1 MSDSLSSTDG
11 LFHDIAGLD
20 PEQPGSGRAGDL
32 DLSVVLP
39 FCNERDNLPELLD
52 RLARTLQSAQ
62 LSYELILVDDGSSD
76 GGFEFLAEQARSDSR
91 IKVLQLS
98 RNFGQHVAATA
109 GIDTARGNMIVWMDT
124 DLQERPEDIPRFVAK
139 HREGYDI
146 VYAYRNRRQ
155 QSWLR
160 AWTSRVTMR
169 LLNRFVGLDLS
180 PDQAAMRLFSR
191 QVADAIRQFG
201 ECNRYLGHLMPWAGF
216 HSTRIAIDTDPRRH
230 GETKYSVLRLAKH
243 AVTGLTSFSAAPL
256 RLSAACSCLA
266 FVGCL
271 GGIAYVLY
279 GYMAHGYGVSGW
291 ASLAI
296 LVLALQAMQFA
307 ALAII
312 GEYVGLTY
320 TETKR
325 RPLYFCR
332 RTINVAG
339 RNEAS
344 RAARAPAHV
353 TR

>member
-1 MSDSLSSTDG
+1 MSESLNPTDA
-11 LFHDIAGLD
+11 LYHDIAESGD
-20 PEQPGSGRAGDL
+20 AQPSSSQVGDV

-39 FCNERDNLPELLD
+39 FCNERENLPELLD
-52 RLARTLQSAQ
+52 RLAKTLQSAK
-62 LSYELILVDDGSSD
+62 LSYELILIDDGSTD
-76 GGFEFLAEQARSDSR
+76 GGFEFLADRARSDSR

-109 GIDTARGNMIVWMDT
+109 GIDAARGHMVVWMDT

-146 VYAYRNRRQ
+146 VYACRRSRQ

-160 AWTSRVTMR
+160 SQISRLTMR

-180 PDQAAMRLFSR
+180 PDQAVMRLFSR
-191 QVADAIRQFG
+191 QVADAMREFG

-216 HSTRIAIDTDPRRH
+216 RSTKIAIDIDPRRH
-230 GETKYSVLRLAKH
+230 GETKYSVMRLAKH

-256 RLSAACSCLA
+256 RFGAACSCLA

-271 GGIAYVLY
+271 GGVAYVLY

-296 LVLALQAMQFA
+296 LVLGLQAMQFA
-307 ALAII
+307 TLAII

-320 TETKR
+320 AETKR
-325 RPLYFCR
+325 RPLYFFR
-332 RTINVAG
+332 RTINVTTKT
-339 RNEAS
+339 EA
-344 RAARAPAHV
+344 RRTARAPIPV
-353 TR
+353 S

>member
-1 MSDSLSSTDG
+1 MSDSINSSDA
-11 LFHDIAGLD
+11 LFHDIAGSGD
-20 PEQPGSGRAGDL
+20 EQPGSGRTGDL

-52 RLARTLQSAQ
+52 RLAKTLQSAQ
-62 LSYELILVDDGSSD
+62 LSYELILVDDGSTD
-76 GGFEFLAEQARSDSR
+76 GGFEFLAERARSDSR
-91 IKVLQLS
+91 IKILQLS

-109 GIDTARGNMIVWMDT
+109 GIDAARGNMIVWMDT

-146 VYAYRNRRQ
+146 VYACRRSRQ

-160 AWTSRVTMR
+160 ARISRLTMK

-180 PDQAAMRLFSR
+180 PDQAVMRLFSR

-216 HSTRIAIDTDPRRH
+216 RSTKIAIDIDPRLR
-230 GETKYSVLRLAKH
+230 GETKYSAMRLAKH

-256 RLSAACSCLA
+256 RFSAACSGLA

-271 GGIAYVLY
+271 AGIAYVLY
-279 GYMAHGYGVSGW
+279 GYVAHGYGVSGW

-296 LVLALQAMQFA
+296 LVLVLQAMQFA
-307 ALAII
+307 VLAII
-312 GEYVGLTY
+312 GEYVGLAY
-320 TETKR
+320 AETKR

-332 RTINVAG
+332 RIINMTGQPEAG
-339 RNEAS
+339 RT
-344 RAARAPAHV
+344 ARARITV
-353 TR
+353 S